1 MVHLDELILK
11 AHELSPLPA
20 SVTELARLA
29 SLPDTDLDQIVEVM
43 AYDQALTLRL
53 LRAANAAAA
62 SGTTRVLLARE
73 AIFRLGT
80 ARVLALAI
88 ASSVHPILRRNVDA
102 YGLADGE
109 LWRHSIAAAAG
120 AETIAEFASVEV
132 PPESFTAALLHDV
145 GKLVMGRFLAA
156 EHLDLIRRAQSEGGL
171 DPLTAERQL
180 LMVHHGELGGVIAQ
194 HWGLPERIVKGI
206 IHHHDPTDGRA
217 AVCDVTYLSNLVAKQ
232 IEVKEATATRRPG
245 IVANEE
251 ALERLGIAGS
261 ELPRL
266 LARAQSQ
273 FETVSARFNAV

>member
-1 MVHLDELILK
+1 MVHLEELILK

-53 LRAANAAAA
+53 LRAANAAASA
-62 SGTTRVLLARE
+62 GTTRVLLARE

-88 ASSVHPILRRNVDA
+88 ASSVHPVLRRNVEA
-102 YGLADGE
+102 YGLAEGD
-109 LWRHSIAAAAG
+109 LWRHSIAAAAA
-120 AETIAEFASVEV
+120 AETIAEFASYEV

-145 GKLVMGRFLAA
+145 GKLVMGRFLGA

-180 LMVHHGELGGVIAQ
+180 LKVHHGELGGVIAQ
-194 HWGLPERIVKGI
+194 HWGLPERIVRGI
-206 IHHHDPTDGRA
+206 IYHHDPGEGRA
-217 AVCDVTYLSNLVAKQ
+217 AVCDVTYLANLLAKHIQKKEAVKPENSGLVAS
-232 IEVKEATATRRPG
+232 ED
-245 IVANEE
+245 

-261 ELPRL
+261 DLPRL